1 LRIGS
6 GGAVQGEK
14 NRYFIELQQEGEPVP
29 RHREA
34 EIRRQQATQFV
45 AMIHEWLK
53 EKELENKVSDM
64 AITALGQVQITCEAD
79 IIGMIRREEEDNI
92 AAIRQA
98 SAYIGHIG
106 RW

>member
-1 LRIGS
+1 M
-6 GGAVQGEK
+6 QGEK
-14 NRYFIELQQEGEPVP
+14 NRYFIELQPEIGDPVP
-29 RHREA
+29 RHMET
-34 EIRRQQATQFV
+34 ETRRLQATHFI

-53 EKELENKVSDM
+53 EKELENKVSNL

-79 IIGMIRREEEDNI
+79 IIGMLRYEEEENI

-98 SAYIGHIG
+98 SAYINALG